1 MTFYPRV
8 HRTNLIGEINTREG
22 SGPKTTIF
30 IVREVK
36 ISKWLTVPW
45 YIPVIPAMVALR
57 QDYKFKIIQGYTARD
72 PVSEER
78 KKIA

>member
-1 MTFYPRV
+1 M
-8 HRTNLIGEINTREG
+8 
-22 SGPKTTIF
+22 
-30 IVREVK
+30 REVK
-36 ISKWLTVPW
+36 ISKWLTAPW
-45 YIPVIPAMVALR
+45 YTPVIPAMVALR